1 MSAKEPTY
9 HLVHFFKFN
18 LLDLNGALN
27 QSQRHVWK
35 SLESLLPRLFFQFL
49 LLRTF
54 PLKISTK
61 GGIISEGTGGFLL
74 LQISKINIPKHYPKL
89 LHPLHGNDKILIRFN
104 I

>member
-35 SLESLLPRLFFQFL
+35 SLESLFPRLFFQFL

-54 PLKISTK
+54 PLKINTK
-61 GGIISEGTGGFLL
+61 VGIMSEGTGGFFTSPN
-74 LQISKINIPKHYPKL
+74 LQNKYSKTLSETIASITYQ
-89 LHPLHGNDKILIRFN
+89 
-104 I
+104 

>member
-35 SLESLLPRLFFQFL
+35 SLDSLLPRLFFLFL
-49 LLRTF
+49 LLRPF
-54 PLKISTK
+54 PLKISTRA
-61 GGIISEGTGGFLL
+61 GLL
-74 LQISKINIPKHYPKL
+74 
-89 LHPLHGNDKILIRFN
+89 
-104 I
+104 